1 MAFAPGW
8 SPERAL
14 FALIDA
20 LDEGALIFDEHSL
33 CRLAG
38 RRAAELLGTDP
49 RELVGISRQELL
61 NRVRMASG
69 TPDAVRALE
78 DEALPNESTV
88 ADPIELLRPLVRTV
102 VWTSIP
108 MVKGFMRMGRIDIL
122 RDVTRERRA
131 EEAHE
136 AMSRR
141 LVQLSPIDELTG
153 LSNRRRF
160 QEECQREHR
169 RAQRT
174 WASYAIVR
182 VDIDAMTRINEGYG
196 RPAGDELLRR
206 VGDELRVTR
215 REYDVVARWDA
226 DEFIMLL
233 PGADGRA
240 ARQVLKRTLVEVH
253 AKGGA
258 VVPGVSV
265 CAGAAIWTPPS
276 GETPADI
283 IERAGYA
290 LEAARAQGFGQVEVD
305 VGAGEWKE
313 EAEDGEDVTT
323 QTAR

>member
-1 MAFAPGW
+1 MVFAPGW
-8 SPERAL
+8 SPDRAL

-61 NRVRMASG
+61 HRVKAASG
-69 TPDAVRALE
+69 TPEAVRLLE
-78 DEALPNESTV
+78 DDALPNESTV
-88 ADPIELLRPLVRTV
+88 ADPIEILRPLVRTV

-108 MVKGFMRMGRIDIL
+108 VVKGLTRMGRIDIL

-136 AMSRR
+136 AASRR
-141 LVQLSPIDELTG
+141 LIQLSPIDELTG
-153 LSNRRRF
+153 LVNRRRF
-160 QEECQREHR
+160 QEECEREHR

-182 VDIDAMTRINEGYG
+182 VDVDGMTRINEGYG
-196 RPAGDELLRR
+196 RELGDELLRR
-206 VGDELRVTR
+206 VGEELRVTR
-215 REYDVVARWDA
+215 REYDMVARWDA

-240 ARQVLKRTLVEVH
+240 AKQVLKRTLVEVH
-253 AKGGA
+253 AKGSEL
-258 VVPGVSV
+258 VPGMSV
-265 CAGAAIWTPPS
+265 CAGSAIWTPPS
-276 GETPADI
+276 GETAADI
-283 IERAGYA
+283 IERAGHA
-290 LEAARAQGFGQVEVD
+290 LDVARVLGFGKVEVD
-305 VGAGEWKE
+305 VGAGEWKDE
-313 EAEDGEDVTT
+313 MTEDGD
-323 QTAR
+323 